1 MDDWDD
7 FRDFVEMRYDSMAFS
22 DYSGFVR
29 WLEGFCERS
38 EKDFSDWV
46 ERYPDP
52 GIQVIPSELIEDEE
66 EGELWYPPDTGPLA
80 DYEDHGWMDDQDMDC
95 YRKDPL

>member
-29 WLEGFCERS
+29 WLEGLRTELTAHAYGQPRPTASDVEATSKAGLDEARERPAS
-38 EKDFSDWV
+38 
-46 ERYPDP
+46 R
-52 GIQVIPSELIEDEE
+52 
-66 EGELWYPPDTGPLA
+66 
-80 DYEDHGWMDDQDMDC
+80 
-95 YRKDPL
+95 